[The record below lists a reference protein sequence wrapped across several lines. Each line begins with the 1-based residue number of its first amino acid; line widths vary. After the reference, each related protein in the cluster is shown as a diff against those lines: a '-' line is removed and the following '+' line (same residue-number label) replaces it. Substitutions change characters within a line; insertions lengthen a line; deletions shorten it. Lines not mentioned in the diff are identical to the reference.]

1 MLHMGN
7 LDMFE
12 IAEVISA
19 QIEET
24 RCKTASGCGK
34 EAVLRVELGEVYFL
48 TVAVR
53 WRLPE
58 EYTKLCIV
66 LKWFNLLMILIV
78 NSHVPIGVHSRRQHA
93 HLRSQKPLLMMLL
106 LLLEQLS
113 LLARVSGCQRVH
125 HLQLFVVL
133 GCR

>member
-1 MLHMGN
+1 MGN

-12 IAEVISA
+12 IAEVLSA
-19 QIEET
+19 QIKET

-34 EAVLRVELGEVYFL
+34 EAVLRVELGEVYLL

-58 EYTKLCIV
+58 EYAKFRIV

-78 NSHVPIGVHSRRQHA
+78 NGQVPIGVHPLRQHA

-125 HLQLFVVL
+125 DLKLLVVL
-133 GCR
+133 RCR